1 MPPQAST
8 SHSQAAATAGPS
20 SASPS
25 SHSSPAALRHLV
37 LDYLTHAGYKGTAL
51 ALARDGARGDD
62 EVQALQMGMAAK
74 SGDSAMAPPLSQG
87 AADKD
92 EDEEM
97 DGAGAAAE
105 SKGNGNG
112 KASSAT
118 EGMSVGELSAREIEQ
133 MGWRSGESRFHSR
146 GGGERSGGSA

>member
-1 MPPQAST
+1 MACDVRERIEERASD
-8 SHSQAAATAGPS
+8 AART
-20 SASPS
+20 
-25 SHSSPAALRHLV
+25 R
-37 LDYLTHAGYKGTAL
+37 
-51 ALARDGARGDD
+51 ARGDD
-62 EVQALQMGMAAK
+62 EVQALQLGMAAM

-118 EGMSVGELSAREIEQ
+118 EGVSVGELSAREIEQ
-133 MGWRSGESRFHSR
+133 MGWRSGESRSHFH
-146 GGGERSGGSA
+146 GGGERSRGSA